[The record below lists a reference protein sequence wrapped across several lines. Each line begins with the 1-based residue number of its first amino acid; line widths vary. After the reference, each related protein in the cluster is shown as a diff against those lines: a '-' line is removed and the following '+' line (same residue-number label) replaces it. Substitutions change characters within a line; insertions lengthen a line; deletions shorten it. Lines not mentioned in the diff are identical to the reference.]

1 MPLEFRGLAIMD
13 PPGRGVRFA
22 GYPTSRQRLPM
33 VICEVSAE
41 ALRAVGGLPDAS
53 FDELMGI
60 FEIHKDQ
67 ILAVASAKYDA
78 GDHRPCVTA
87 DDFAGVCA

>member
-1 MPLEFRGLAIMD
+1 
-13 PPGRGVRFA
+13 
-22 GYPTSRQRLPM
+22 M

-41 ALRAVGGLPDAS
+41 AVRAVGGLPDAS

-87 DDFAGVCA
+87 DDFAAVYAEGACSAVPSWAFAATSVP